1 MKVIVYIDII
11 VKVLIMLM
19 ATQKRPKKAKKKVIK
34 MKYIRIKIR
43 HNFFN
48 NFPWKVLI
56 MLTVT
61 QQKKA
66 KEVMKKVIQ

>member
-1 MKVIVYIDII
+1 MKVIVHIDIF

-56 MLTVT
+56 MLTET

-66 KEVMKKVIQ
+66 KNVFYYM